1 MRSTDYPYDHERTA
15 EVWRAF
21 RAGEFLSPSP
31 VDPLVVDSWRR
42 CQTAAVAASLPER
55 RSDTDAALI
64 STVLPYLEDIAP
76 HVLSI
81 PGVMLIAAQDG
92 VLLTMQGDCALKARL
107 QSLGMDAGMCWAEP
121 YLGTNAVSLSLVTA
135 MPTQVVGAEHSLDRL
150 HAFGGSAAPIYDD
163 QGAIIGI
170 IAIIAAA
177 QHIDQT
183 QLALMMTTAQAISA
197 QLQSGLLLHQANQRT
212 RMLTSIL
219 ESVTDGVITWDTH
232 GSIEHANSMAM
243 QILGIESKALLGRSL
258 QSLIGFTDHIQKAI
272 DERRQLSDAE
282 ASLRLGD
289 RFVKCLLNIRAIRD
303 GTGEVVGG
311 IMMLRPVAQVRSLV
325 HQHTSTP
332 ALLTFADFEFTSP
345 RMHSLL
351 RHAKVAAKGSSPVL
365 VSGEAGSGKTVLAQ
379 AIHNAS
385 PRGNRPLVVLHCG
398 MIPNELMVEEL
409 LGREA
414 HGTETGRPSKFELAD
429 GGTLVLDQIDQL
441 SLEAQRILLQVLNS
455 RSVTRLHADRMTQ
468 INVRIVATTTVDLEA
483 RVGIGAFRP
492 QLYYQLNIFHLTI
505 PPLRKRR
512 EDIPRLALR
521 FLERLRGDAEP
532 PALDDEVLNM
542 LRSYPWPGNVRELE
556 SVIERAVISAAN
568 GIIGAADLP
577 ENVRTGISLNP
588 QSALVQ
594 PVQSLDEAERDAII
608 RAGWACGGS
617 TSEMALLLGI
627 DRSTLWRKLRRY
639 GIPVGSFKEG

>member
-1 MRSTDYPYDHERTA
+1 MRSTDYPYDHDCTA
-15 EVWRAF
+15 EIWRAF

-42 CQTAAVAASLPER
+42 CQMAASTSLPER
-55 RSDTDAALI
+55 CSDTDAALI

-81 PGVMLIAAQDG
+81 PGVMLIAAQNG

-107 QSLGMDAGMCWAEP
+107 QSIGIDAGTCWAEP

-135 MPTQVVGAEHSLDRL
+135 MPTQVVGAEHYHDQL

-163 QGAIIGI
+163 RGAIIGI

-219 ESVTDGVITWDTH
+219 ESVTDGVITWDTD

-243 QILGIESKALLGRSL
+243 QILGIQSKALLGRSL
-258 QSLIGFTDHIQKAI
+258 HSLIGFTNHIQKAI

-332 ALLTFADFEFTSP
+332 ALLTFADFEFASP

-351 RHAKVAAKGSSPVL
+351 RQAKVAAKGSSPVL

-455 RSVTRLHADRMTQ
+455 RSVTRLHADRMTH

-492 QLYYQLNIFHLTI
+492 QLYYQLNIFHLNI

-521 FLERLRGDAEP
+521 FLERLRDDTEAL
-532 PALDDEVLNM
+532 LDDDVLNM

-568 GIIGAADLP
+568 GTIGAADLP

-608 RAGWACGGS
+608 RAGWACGGAI
-617 TSEMALLLGI
+617 SEMALLLGI

-639 GIPVGSFKEG
+639 GIPVGSFKES